1 MDLRSGSS
9 RTSADRDS
17 PGLQRIIYAWT
28 DTAGETIF
36 GVMKTY
42 DFCSTSCFDEI
53 DASLVARLRFLMEA
67 DRLKLEERR
76 NRIADGSRRENV
88 GEHSWHVALFAL
100 VLARHS
106 AETVDPLRMLSM
118 LLIHDLVEIDC
129 GDTPLHDPLGAASQ
143 AEREQR
149 AAERIF
155 GLLPFDQA
163 IEFRKLWD
171 EFEAGETADA
181 RFAKAIDRLQPILLN
196 HAVRGGTWTDFD
208 VDEAQE
214 RKLTSRIADGSPEL
228 WHVAEAIFSDAVNH
242 GWLKPSP

>member
-1 MDLRSGSS
+1 
-9 RTSADRDS
+9 
-17 PGLQRIIYAWT
+17 
-28 DTAGETIF
+28 
-36 GVMKTY
+36 MKTY

-100 VLARHS
+100 VLSRHS
-106 AETVDPLRMLSM
+106 AETVDPLRLVSM

-155 GLLPFDQA
+155 GLLPSDQA

-214 RKLTSRIADGSPEL
+214 RKLTSRITDGSPEL
-228 WHVAEAIFSDAVNH
+228 WQVAEAIFTDAVNH